1 MNQQVNSVFQTI
13 DGEQFGVYET
23 AVEAIAASAA
33 AQVEFQNEFGTEA
46 RNRIIA
52 AIRQVILDSAGPLG
66 EMAVEE
72 SGLGR
77 VAHKIA
83 KNQLSA
89 TATPGTES
97 LLTQAISS
105 DDGLTI
111 EERAPFG
118 LIGAVTPV
126 TNEIP
131 TIVSN
136 VISMLAGGNAV
147 VFNVHPSAKMTSAV
161 AIDRINRAII
171 ASGGPADL
179 VTMIKD
185 PTLYTL
191 QEIVQ
196 APEVRLLVGTG
207 GPGLV
212 KALLSSGKKAIGAGA
227 GNPPVVVDGSADVA
241 LAGAS
246 IVAGASFDNNLL
258 CIGEKEVFVVEPQ
271 AEALIDAM
279 MQSGAYL
286 LNTEQVEQVT
296 NLVLTA
302 DDNEEMAIACSFGM
316 DREYHLRKEWV
327 GQDAK
332 KILGAIGVEVDT
344 PVDLL
349 IFDAQVNNP
358 FVQLEQMM
366 PVLPIVRCQDFAQAV
381 DFAVDA
387 EHGNRHSACIYS
399 NNVNNVTY
407 FAKRIGTTVFTQ
419 NGPTLVGLG
428 YGGAGTTSF
437 TIAGPTGEGI
447 TTARD
452 FTRVRRF
459 AIAQGGNRII

>member
-1 MNQQVNSVFQTI
+1 MNQQVKQIFKTI
-13 DGEQFGVYET
+13 DDKHMGVYET
-23 AVEAIAASAA
+23 VAEAIEQSAI
-33 AQVEFQNEFGTEA
+33 AQIRFQGECSLEA

-52 AIRQVILDSAGPLG
+52 AIRQAILDCAGSLG

-77 VAHKIA
+77 VDHKIA
-83 KNQLSA
+83 KNQLAA
-89 TATPGTES
+89 TATPGTEC
-97 LLTQAISS
+97 LQTHAISS

-111 EERAPFG
+111 EERSPFG

-126 TNEIP
+126 TNEVP

-136 VISMLAGGNAV
+136 AISMIAGGNAV

-161 AIDRINRAII
+161 AIDRINRAVI
-171 ASGGPADL
+171 AEGGPADL
-179 VTMIKD
+179 VTMVKE
-185 PTLYTL
+185 PTLDTL
-191 QEIVQ
+191 QEIAK

-212 KALLSSGKKAIGAGA
+212 NALLRSGKKAIGAGA
-227 GNPPVVVDGSADVA
+227 GNPPVVVDETADIE
-241 LAGAS
+241 LAAAS

-258 CIGEKEVFVVEPQ
+258 CIGEKEVFVVEQQ
-271 AEALIDAM
+271 ADALIGAM
-279 MQSGAYL
+279 KKSRAYL
-286 LNTEQVEQVT
+286 LTPAQAQQVT
-296 NLVLTA
+296 DLVLTA
-302 DDNEEMAIACSFGM
+302 DQDDETAKGCSFGM
-316 DREYHLRKEWV
+316 EREYHLRKEWV
-327 GQDAK
+327 GQDAA
-332 KILGAIGVEVDT
+332 KILTAIGVDHSE

-349 IFDAQVNNP
+349 IFEALVNNP

-366 PVLPIVRCQDFAQAV
+366 PVLPIVRCRDFSQAMTY
-381 DFAVDA
+381 AVDA

-399 NNVNNVTY
+399 NNVNNVTT

>member
-1 MNQQVNSVFQTI
+1 MNQKVNPIFQTI
-13 DGEQFGVYET
+13 DGKLLGVYGT
-23 AVEAIAASAA
+23 AAEAIALSAA
-33 AQVEFQNEFGTEA
+33 AQAKFQNEFGTEA
-46 RNRIIA
+46 RNCIVA
-52 AIRQVILDSAGPLG
+52 AIRQAILECAGPLG

-83 KNQLSA
+83 KNKLAA

-97 LLTQAISS
+97 LLTQATSS
-105 DDGLTI
+105 DEGLTL

-126 TNEIP
+126 TNEVP

-136 VISMLAGGNAV
+136 AISMLAGGNAV

-179 VTMIKD
+179 VTMIKT
-185 PTLYTL
+185 PTLDTL
-191 QEIVQ
+191 QEIAQ

-258 CIGEKEVFVVEPQ
+258 CIGEKEVFVVEQQ
-271 AEALIDAM
+271 ADALIDVM
-279 MQSGAYL
+279 TQSGAYL
-286 LNTEQVEQVT
+286 LTPEQVEQVT
-296 NLVLTA
+296 ELVLTA
-302 DDNEEMAIACSFGM
+302 DDCEETAKACSFGM

-327 GQDAK
+327 GQDAA
-332 KILGAIGVEVDT
+332 KILAAIGVEVGE

-349 IFDAQVNNP
+349 IFEAEFNNP

-381 DFAVDA
+381 DFAVEA

-399 NNVNNVTY
+399 NNVNNVTA

-419 NGPTLVGLG
+419 NGPTLAGLG